1 VSFWTALAVEDPTK
15 PTIINIS
22 IENQATVIHHFFSPP
37 GPGYCTNPLLIEGKF
52 DLAPGVYPW
61 RASYLQYTATG
72 TVTITRG
79 VCVLVEIVF

>member
-1 VSFWTALAVEDPTK
+1 
-15 PTIINIS
+15 
-22 IENQATVIHHFFSPP
+22 
-37 GPGYCTNPLLIEGKF
+37 
-52 DLAPGVYPW
+52 VYPW